1 MATHFG
7 TLSWRI
13 PWTEEPV
20 RVQSMGLQRVDT
32 TEQPTVSP
40 SLSATTCIPSWREWD
55 QKKSKPLSK
64 FFFPRASL
72 FYHKVRGRVTQD
84 LPHLAPNHEHSS
96 QTALFLPSP
105 AILSPAIHRLDRRSS
120 LLSVSMLPERSAS
133 NPLFPCNH
141 SSLSEM

>member
-20 RVQSMGLQRVDT
+20 RVHSMGLQRVDT
-32 TEQPTVSP
+32 TEQLTVSL
-40 SLSATTCIPSWREWD
+40 SLSVTCISSWREWD

-72 FYHKVRGRVTQD
+72 FYHKVRGRIMQD
-84 LPHLAPNHEHSS
+84 LPHLAPNHEHFS
-96 QTALFLPSP
+96 QTALFLPLP
-105 AILSPAIHRLDRRSS
+105 AILSPTIHHLYLCSS
-120 LLSVSMLPERSAS
+120 LLSVSMLPERSAP
-133 NPLFPCNH
+133 NPLFPGNH
-141 SSLSEM
+141 SSLSEI